1 MRKGELVGFLSNQHP
16 DILCLQEVKIKPE
29 QVDFQI
35 PGYQL
40 VLNSAERSGYAGTG
54 LLISDQL
61 AGQLDLASVVRRD
74 LPASLVDEY
83 NLARDKFGNPNSEGR
98 VLTIELTDYYLVTV
112 YTPNAKADLSRLDLR
127 FAEWDPA
134 FLAYMQQLRQSKP
147 VIFCG
152 DLNVAHRPIDL
163 ANPKQNVGKHGFT
176 DEERAGFDNIIRAG
190 FVDSFRSIHG
200 NEPAQYTWWSH
211 WAHARE
217 RNIGWRIDYFL
228 VDDRLKSHIVDAS
241 IYPAQLGSDHCP
253 ISVTVG

>member
-35 PGYQL
+35 TGYQL

-98 VLTIELTDYYLVTV
+98 VLTIELTDSWRTCNNYG
-112 YTPNAKADLSRLDLR
+112 KAS
-127 FAEWDPA
+127 
-134 FLAYMQQLRQSKP
+134 Q
-147 VIFCG
+147 
-152 DLNVAHRPIDL
+152 
-163 ANPKQNVGKHGFT
+163 
-176 DEERAGFDNIIRAG
+176 
-190 FVDSFRSIHG
+190 
-200 NEPAQYTWWSH
+200 
-211 WAHARE
+211 
-217 RNIGWRIDYFL
+217 
-228 VDDRLKSHIVDAS
+228 
-241 IYPAQLGSDHCP
+241 
-253 ISVTVG
+253 